1 MNDKEIIEYIKSGKG
16 LPPLEDKKVN
26 VYLDFDDTLVNSI
39 EAATMLLNREF
50 IKTVDPNDIKRWD
63 FTDQF
68 TEVTLKEVED
78 VFASEEFF
86 YLLQEKPY
94 AKQLVEE
101 LNKIANVVII
111 SKGTPKNLELKEE
124 YIKENFGDVKFVG
137 LPIGVS
143 KSNYMKKRCI
153 IVDDNVKYLDE
164 ACAVADIPIL
174 YRQDDIARDYNAD
187 WKGIKIIQWCPK
199 SIKIMKKLVENL
211 K

>member
-1 MNDKEIIEYIKSGKG
+1 MNDREIIEYIKSGKG

-39 EAATMLLNREF
+39 EAATILLNIQF
-50 IKTVDPNDIKRWD
+50 GKTVDPNDIKRWD

-68 TEVTLKEVED
+68 PDVTLKEVEE

-94 AKQLVEE
+94 AKQLIGKLDKV
-101 LNKIANVVII
+101 ANVVII
-111 SKGTPKNLELKEE
+111 SKGTPRNLELKEE
-124 YIKENFGDVKFVG
+124 YIKENFGDVKFIG

-153 IVDDNVKYLDE
+153 IVDDNVKYLNE

-174 YRQDDIARDYNAD
+174 YRQDNIARDYND
-187 WKGIKIIQWCPK
+187 GWKGIKITQWCPK
-199 SIKIMKKLVENL
+199 TIRIMKDLVENL